1 MQYLNEVFF
10 MGFQDE
16 AVQRLKKT
24 SVTDETIPKQEELE
38 VIVELPKGLFTH
50 NIRKLKVKSPV
61 TIKKFSEELAERYN
75 VDKDR
80 WKLLG
85 STNVKDSPE
94 ILPGSKQVSEFRLD
108 KNEKAR
114 LYFRPETIIR

>member
-1 MQYLNEVFF
+1 